1 MDRETKIQIRETI
14 IILVTTVV
22 VLAIFAFC
30 VSLPAGVSESRPSP
44 RQGL

>member
-22 VLAIFAFC
+22 ALTIFAFC
-30 VSLPAGVSESRPSP
+30 VSLPFRFFSYSYR
-44 RQGL
+44 